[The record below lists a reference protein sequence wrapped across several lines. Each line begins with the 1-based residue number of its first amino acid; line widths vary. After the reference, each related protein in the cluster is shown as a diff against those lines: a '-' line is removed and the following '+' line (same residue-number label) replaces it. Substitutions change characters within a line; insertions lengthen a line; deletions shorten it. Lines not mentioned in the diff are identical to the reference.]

1 MPSWKLENLEHNITG
16 INCLYFKT
24 DFGFKVMSLK
34 TNNEHSINK
43 GGKPDMNSGN
53 TCELLEGK
61 LSKHIQDNTASTN
74 ETNVVR

>member
-1 MPSWKLENLEHNITG
+1 
-16 INCLYFKT
+16 
-24 DFGFKVMSLK
+24 
-34 TNNEHSINK
+34 
-43 GGKPDMNSGN
+43 MNSGN